1 MSANQEIISAANLAK
16 SAENGLGIS
25 NFVQPAAL
33 DTSTPPGDPN
43 NCFNRT
49 VNKILDIVKWVIRDF
64 KLRHLVWIKL
74 IFFFQSASMTV
85 LYPYL
90 NLHMKSLGLSVQ
102 EVSVIN
108 AVIPIL
114 FIFTPPLASFMA
126 EKLGN
131 FRTLLSVLTGLGG
144 LFALLLLA
152 IPAARDVSKYPEN
165 LKWGLSC
172 GRPGNQA
179 R

>member
-1 MSANQEIISAANLAK
+1 MFSFQ
-16 SAENGLGIS
+16 
-25 NFVQPAAL
+25 
-33 DTSTPPGDPN
+33 
-43 NCFNRT
+43 
-49 VNKILDIVKWVIRDF
+49 
-64 KLRHLVWIKL
+64 VWIKL

-90 NLHMKSLGLSVQ
+90 NLHMKSLGISVQ

-114 FIFTPPLASFMA
+114 FIFTPPLAGFMA
-126 EKLGN
+126 ERIGN
-131 FRTLLSVLTGLGG
+131 FRILLSVLTAMGG
-144 LFALLLLA
+144 LFALLLLT
-152 IPAARDVSKYPEN
+152 IPPARDVTKYPVH

-179 R
+179 RFQKLMLHGFKQVKQDLCQQVSRIRYSFASIFFFSFFFFKGWWHLVLQVK

>member
-1 MSANQEIISAANLAK
+1 MFSFQ
-16 SAENGLGIS
+16 
-25 NFVQPAAL
+25 
-33 DTSTPPGDPN
+33 
-43 NCFNRT
+43 
-49 VNKILDIVKWVIRDF
+49 
-64 KLRHLVWIKL
+64 VWIKL

-90 NLHMKSLGLSVQ
+90 NLHMKSLGISVQ

-114 FIFTPPLASFMA
+114 FIFTPPLAGFMA
-126 EKLGN
+126 ERIGN
-131 FRTLLSVLTGLGG
+131 FRILLSVLTAMGG
-144 LFALLLLA
+144 LFALLLLT
-152 IPAARDVSKYPEN
+152 IPPARDVTKYPVH

-179 R
+179 RFQKLMLHGFKQVKQDLCSTSFKKLQNYSTRAIVLGTVEIKVPNQELRFFKNPAVVAWR